1 MMTYRTLFVSMSESM
16 MGCRTSVAWR
26 HIYLRL
32 CVGHLTFQHAKR
44 DGKRIVTVAYVFWQ
58 SNMAIQYGIRYP
70 RAHVN
75 GLKENMTP
83 TLTPGTGTNDGKK
96 HRHVHHKLS
105 DQRRAVRW

>member
-16 MGCRTSVAWR
+16 MGCGTSVAWR

-32 CVGHLTFQHAKR
+32 CVCHLTFQHAKR
-44 DGKRIVTVAYVFWQ
+44 DGKRIITVAYVFWQ
-58 SNMAIQYGIRYP
+58 PYGVRYP

-75 GLKENMTP
+75 GLKKNMTP

-96 HRHVHHKLS
+96 HVHHKLS